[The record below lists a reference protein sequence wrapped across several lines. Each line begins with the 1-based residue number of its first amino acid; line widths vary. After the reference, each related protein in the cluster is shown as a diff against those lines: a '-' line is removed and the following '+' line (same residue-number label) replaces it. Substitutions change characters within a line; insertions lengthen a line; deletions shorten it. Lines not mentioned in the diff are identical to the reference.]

1 MVRDE
6 FSLAA
11 LTQPSFLT
19 PCVMGMP
26 TVSVPI
32 GDPQS
37 NRKPR
42 LSTSATWRKNLKDLA
57 SRVTFFTKEIASTT
71 NEVGVEQRMETR
83 KKAFVSSSNAQQLAW
98 ERKDPHNHEG
108 DSEGQRNT
116 KSHLVEKS
124 RKCPQEYPLKQR
136 FLT

>member
-71 NEVGVEQRMETR
+71 NEKDEPPM
-83 KKAFVSSSNAQQLAW
+83 
-98 ERKDPHNHEG
+98 KDPSPREQGAKYSAETGRLIPAYSHALTRRNRQAQRGHTSGKGGGVQASILQDQELL
-108 DSEGQRNT
+108 DS
-116 KSHLVEKS
+116 
-124 RKCPQEYPLKQR
+124 
-136 FLT
+136 

>member
-11 LTQPSFLT
+11 LTTQPSFLT

-42 LSTSATWRKNLKDLA
+42 LSTSGEYFGQAVLRGAHTFPEVCGWAEASEGRSHCSSNRVPLFSHFLPPANPPCLDLR
-57 SRVTFFTKEIASTT
+57 S
-71 NEVGVEQRMETR
+71 NEV
-83 KKAFVSSSNAQQLAW
+83 KPIWA
-98 ERKDPHNHEG
+98 
-108 DSEGQRNT
+108 
-116 KSHLVEKS
+116 LVM
-124 RKCPQEYPLKQR
+124 
-136 FLT
+136 